1 MSYLLLHP
9 CHDEIMKYILIN
21 FIYWFEIFIYQGFSR
36 PQELNEQGSILECAI
51 EAAANEIINL
61 REKLNDWD
69 SKVGDGDCGS
79 TVSFLLRPD
88 FIYLVAVYYSW

>member
-1 MSYLLLHP
+1 
-9 CHDEIMKYILIN
+9 
-21 FIYWFEIFIYQGFSR
+21 
-36 PQELNEQGSILECAI
+36 LNELGSILEAAI

-79 TVSFLLRPD
+79 TVSFLRP
-88 FIYLVAVYYSW
+88 

>member
-1 MSYLLLHP
+1 MIRLSLWTDLIVVASFAMLLHL
-9 CHDEIMKYILIN
+9 CNLFSNIWN
-21 FIYWFEIFIYQGFSR
+21 FCFICEQAFSR
-36 PQELNEQGSILECAI
+36 PPELNELGSILEAAI

-79 TVSFLLRPD
+79 TVSFIRP
-88 FIYLVAVYYSW
+88 